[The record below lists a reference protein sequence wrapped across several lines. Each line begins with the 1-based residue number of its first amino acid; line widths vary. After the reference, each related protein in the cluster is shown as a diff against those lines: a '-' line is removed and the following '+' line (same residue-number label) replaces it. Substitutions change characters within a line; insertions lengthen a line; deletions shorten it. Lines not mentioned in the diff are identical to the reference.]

1 MKRTLCVAA
10 LAGTCSAFAGTID
23 YTVTGRISVVAGFDT
38 DGLDGATFTYAAQFD
53 DNGVYVERFGTAA
66 AVAIAGSATVTISGS
81 SVSSNNT
88 TLVLPVAM
96 AFYPTFAGSFM
107 DPVGL
112 RLEFVAGNGSVLSW
126 VGNTTPAP
134 GSNSA
139 VVGSDVK
146 QNDFVPATYF
156 GIDGRR
162 ALTNV
167 ATETR
172 YTFEDVTITAIPA
185 PGGLAM
191 LGAAALLGAGRR
203 RR

>member
-1 MKRTLCVAA
+1 MKRILCIAA
-10 LAGTCSAFAGTID
+10 LAGSFPAFAGTID
-23 YTVTGRISVVAGFDT
+23 YTLSGRISVVSGSDT
-38 DGLDGATFTYAAQFD
+38 DGLNGATFTYTAQFD
-53 DNGVYVERFGTAA
+53 DDSVYVERFGYSAA
-66 AVAIAGSATVTISGS
+66 LAIAGSATVTISGS

-139 VVGSDVK
+139 EVGTDVK

-172 YTFEDVTITAIPA
+172 YTFEDVAITAIPS
-185 PGGLAM
+185 PGALAM
-191 LGAAALLGAGRR
+191 LGVSTLLGTARR